1 MRSIMRHNLSQDGVR
16 LALTLKNQLFID
28 DFGGREGIRTP
39 GLLVANSG
47 ENKLRQGAT
56 IT

>member
-1 MRSIMRHNLSQDGVR
+1 MRHNLSQDGVR

-39 GLLVANSG
+39 GLLIANSG
-47 ENKLRQGAT
+47 ENKLRQSAT
-56 IT
+56 II